1 MFKWSEQKMDIHTHG
16 QIDLK
21 KELAQRTNSSEILH
35 TGDKESL
42 DLCDIISLL
51 ACLSVRPISSV

>member
-21 KELAQRTNSSEILH
+21 KESAQRADSSKILH

-42 DLCDIISLL
+42 DLCDIIS
-51 ACLSVRPISSV
+51 